1 MEWYTKLIGAMY
13 EPIEKRGK
21 TLVVRDFSYSKAN
34 QSLVMDAV
42 QSVSPKIVTALKTTP
57 HDFYMTFPNNPSIG
71 HVGSNPQWIEFD
83 AWGQYSGCGL
93 FPCGVVEDMQKKLT
107 YDRAHGAVGAWFR
120 TDLEGMTDES
130 VFNSFN
136 LLNLVAGA
144 LLSQNINQDL
154 DNVYRA
160 WLQTGLFD
168 ALIPESLEPPPV
180 PIPPEYLGR
189 LKDFMKACY
198 SISIKAYYVRGFLF
212 YLKDGR
218 FFNDVENA
226 FFRMK
231 VREGLEDWE
240 PGANKR
246 IDLTE
251 ENFAAIIAEKDEALA
266 EVQKLPGILQVE
278 TLPISDGFKAHIAT
292 MLSLYRE
299 YVLGFKLC
307 AIGIFRANQAELTK
321 QSDHA
326 QQALRAA
333 DDLQQYRTRIVK
345 ILGNTYF
352 PQNVHRALDPIALD
366 SLIQNIRNT
375 CLPLSKV

>member
-1 MEWYTKLIGAMY
+1 
-13 EPIEKRGK
+13 
-21 TLVVRDFSYSKAN
+21 
-34 QSLVMDAV
+34 
-42 QSVSPKIVTALKTTP
+42 
-57 HDFYMTFPNNPSIG
+57 
-71 HVGSNPQWIEFD
+71 
-83 AWGQYSGCGL
+83 
-93 FPCGVVEDMQKKLT
+93 
-107 YDRAHGAVGAWFR
+107 
-120 TDLEGMTDES
+120 
-130 VFNSFN
+130 
-136 LLNLVAGA
+136 
-144 LLSQNINQDL
+144 
-154 DNVYRA
+154 
-160 WLQTGLFD
+160 
-168 ALIPESLEPPPV
+168 
-180 PIPPEYLGR
+180 
-189 LKDFMKACY
+189 
-198 SISIKAYYVRGFLF
+198 
-212 YLKDGR
+212 
-218 FFNDVENA
+218 
-226 FFRMK
+226 MK

-251 ENFAAIIAEKDEALA
+251 ENFAAVIAEKDEALA